1 MTVKLNNSK
10 KSKQDKKKESIKRP
24 LNKDDFDFV
33 LTGVTKPL
41 EKDQD
46 KKESEK
52 T

>member
-1 MTVKLNNSK
+1 MKNNKLTSKHVNKQASK
-10 KSKQDKKKESIKRP
+10 KEKRP

-41 EKDQD
+41 KEQD
-46 KKESEK
+46 KKESGK